1 MFYKYIIQTKSQ
13 FGNMSDNSN
22 SKSSVI
28 YTGRVKWFNNKAGY
42 GFISI
47 TDTAKAVTGV
57 DAPDVVKSGT
67 DIFVHYSK
75 ISLAN
80 SQYSYLIQGEY
91 VQFQL
96 EFFETG
102 VHTIQASNVTGING
116 GKLMCETRREFRI
129 ARNSYRDQNE
139 SPTQDQEA
147 QTPPGPPRLNRTSTA
162 NQIPRAPLRSSGR
175 GGVGRGE
182 GRGSGRGNSGRG
194 RGRPRNPNTTQPNTA
209 QA

>member
-1 MFYKYIIQTKSQ
+1 MSD
-13 FGNMSDNSN
+13 SDNSN
-22 SKSSVI
+22 SKNSVV

-42 GFISI
+42 GFITI
-47 TDTAKAVTGV
+47 TDSVKAVTGV
-57 DAPDVVKSGT
+57 DASDVVKSGT

-80 SQYSYLIQGEY
+80 KQYSYLIQGEY

-102 VHTIQASNVTGING
+102 VHKIQASNVTGING

-129 ARNSYRDQNE
+129 TRNSYRDQHE
-139 SPTQDQEA
+139 SSSPTQNQDQSEYP
-147 QTPPGPPRLNRTSTA
+147 QTPPMAPPSLNRTSTA
-162 NQIPRAPLRSSGR
+162 NQIPRAPLRPSGR

-182 GRGSGRGNSGRG
+182 GGGRGSGRGTGGRG
-194 RGRPRNPNTTQPNTA
+194 RGRPRNPNTTQA
-209 QA
+209 